1 MYKDPNKVSR
11 WRIKN
16 HCFTYSSKKEAAGA
30 IESEYKID
38 VFARE
43 RKIRNLDSKAISE
56 AYHKAKS
63 DGSNP
68 ELVKAVEDLLGK
80 PKAETP
86 NVEDWSKD
94 VESTAKKILG
104 SSVVDKLKTFLIYLN

>member
-16 HCFTYSSKKEAAGA
+16 NGFTYSSKKEAAGA
-30 IESEYKID
+30 VESKYKRD

-43 RKIRNLDSKAISE
+43 RKIKNLDSKAISE

-80 PKAETP
+80 PKETTP
-86 NVEDWSKD
+86 TPQSRYLITTTGSEWA
-94 VESTAKKILG
+94 STLRRT
-104 SSVVDKLKTFLIYLN
+104 KLT